1 MHSYYL
7 RRYAGTASTSYADRI
22 RVCRPEIGRDGG
34 RASEEI
40 DSKRAR
46 ANLCGSIWAAD
57 QICRSEESSHIPSQ
71 EVRQIDTALFE
82 APTLMLASIASKFY
96 SSHNNIQNLSEAEAD
111 ATTGTSC
118 EDGQEKKTGATISTL
133 STQPSQV
140 GSPYLPVSSS
150 SLVQPK
156 AQNLTRHTHEQ
167 SHADRLGVMRLAT
180 SDAVD
185 FLHHT
190 SCLFR
195 YVTIR

>member
-1 MHSYYL
+1 M
-7 RRYAGTASTSYADRI
+7 RR
-22 RVCRPEIGRDGG
+22 C
-34 RASEEI
+34 
-40 DSKRAR
+40 
-46 ANLCGSIWAAD
+46 
-57 QICRSEESSHIPSQ
+57 
-71 EVRQIDTALFE
+71 FE
-82 APTLMLASIASKFY
+82 APILMLASIASKRY
-96 SSHNNIQNLSEAEAD
+96 SFHNNIQNLSEAEAD
-111 ATTGTSC
+111 ATTGISC
-118 EDGQEKKTGATISTL
+118 EDGQEKKTAATISTL

-195 YVTIR
+195 YVTIRLPHPPSNRSSKLH